1 MANKDYIFDITKL
14 RFEGDFSSQVHQ
26 LLQFIRLTRAEVEH
40 LQLLFDHL
48 HDALQSVWPGC
59 QVHAF
64 GSIVTGL
71 GIKSSDVDCFIRLPI
86 WLQNPGDT
94 YVAKAKAALMKHP
107 NIFRELFAIKNAKVP
122 IVKFYHVPTQRH
134 CDISFKSPAGVEN
147 SKLLAFLLNLDNRVL
162 PLAILIKYWAKVH
175 KLTGTNLM
183 PNYALTLLIIF
194 YLQHKGI
201 LPSVLLLQRNAEY
214 IVDNWNVAFEEVR
227 HVSGNNESLYE
238 LLGGFFKY
246 YRDFKYDVFLICPF
260 LGRPIKRELFA
271 KGGNVPPEFELYK
284 TNLKGRNCLP
294 LRSNSIVCIQDPFDH
309 SRNCSI
315 ALYPR
320 LVNKIMSCISKS
332 ADIYENEKSEIF
344 LWGIL
349 SIAIE
354 ESPVVSKKRH
364 VPNGVAK
371 FKHNRNSKKAAQ
383 TFHKAFIKYKEKER
397 EKMKRNLSNFSH
409 NVRKH

>member
-14 RFEGDFSSQVHQ
+14 RLEGDFNSQVHQ
-26 LLQFIRLTRAEVEH
+26 ILEFIRLTRAEVEN

-71 GIKSSDVDCFIRLPI
+71 GIKSSDVDCFIRLPV

-94 YVAKAKAALMKHP
+94 YVAQAKAALMQYP
-107 NIFRELFAIKNAKVP
+107 RIFTELFAIKGAKVP

-134 CDISFKSPAGVEN
+134 CDISFKSPTGVEN
-147 SKLLAFLLNLDNRVL
+147 SKLLAYLLNLDNRVL

-194 YLQHKGI
+194 YLQHKAI
-201 LPSVLLLQRNAEY
+201 LPPISLLQRNVEH
-214 IVDNWNVAFEEVR
+214 IVDNWNVAFEDVM

-246 YRDFKYDVFLICPF
+246 YRDFKYDVFLVCPF
-260 LGRPIKRELFA
+260 LGLPIKRDLFA
-271 KGGNVPPEFELYK
+271 KGGNVPSEFELYK
-284 TNLKGRNCLP
+284 TNLKRRNCLP
-294 LRSNSIVCIQDPFDH
+294 LRTNSLICIQDPFDH
-309 SRNCSI
+309 SRNCSV
-315 ALYPR
+315 AMYPR
-320 LVNKIMSCISKS
+320 LVNKIMSCISQS
-332 ADIYENEKSEIF
+332 AEIYENKKSEIF
-344 LWGIL
+344 LWEIL
-349 SIAIE
+349 SMAIE
-354 ESPVVSKKRH
+354 ESPAVSKKRR
-364 VPNGVAK
+364 VRNGVAK
-371 FKHNRNSKKAAQ
+371 FKPNHNIKKAAQ
-383 TFHKAFIKYKEKER
+383 TFHKAFMRY
-397 EKMKRNLSNFSH
+397 
-409 NVRKH
+409 